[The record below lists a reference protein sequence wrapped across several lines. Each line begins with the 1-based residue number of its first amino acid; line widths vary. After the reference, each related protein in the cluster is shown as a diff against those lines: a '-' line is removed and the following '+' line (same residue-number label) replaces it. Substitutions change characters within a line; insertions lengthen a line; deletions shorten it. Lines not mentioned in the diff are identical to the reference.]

1 MVKRML
7 GLFAVMA
14 LVFGVTSAAT
24 LITLPANQV
33 SAAAQAADCA
43 PATKAT
49 TRKIAVMGDSIAT
62 TYGATTPERSWPEL
76 LKAQGATHGWAVTLH
91 GVGSSMASQYLP
103 GGPLFWVT
111 QQVRDAHPDLVTL
124 NFRANEHLKGQT
136 PAQLKTHLLALMD
149 EIRKVSPNTQ
159 FLIFNPP
166 VLWYHGFYTTPA
178 TQADYAAK
186 MREAADERNACW
198 LDLTPLFPSGSGPDA
213 WTRAFL
219 FDDIHP
225 GDVGHRAFYA
235 AIYTAMLQHC
245 G

>member
-1 MVKRML
+1 MVKRMS
-7 GLFAVMA
+7 GLFAAMA
-14 LVFGVTSAAT
+14 LVFGVISAAT
-24 LITLPANQV
+24 LITLPARQV
-33 SAAAQAADCA
+33 SAAAEATDCA

-49 TRKIAVMGDSIAT
+49 SRKIAVMGDSIAT
-62 TYGATTPERSWPEL
+62 TYGASTPERSWPEL

-103 GGPLFWVT
+103 GQQLFWVT
-111 QQVRDAHPDLVTL
+111 QQVRSAHPDLVTL
-124 NFRANEHLKGQT
+124 DFRANEHLKGQT
-136 PAQLKTHLLALMD
+136 PAQLKASLLALMD
-149 EIRKVSPNTQ
+149 AIREVSPNTQ

-213 WTRAFL
+213 WTRTFL